1 MKIICVGQNYQLHN
15 KEMNRP
21 APAEPLF
28 FLKPDT
34 ALLKDNEPFY
44 LPDLGSSIHYE
55 LEVVLK
61 ICKNG
66 KFIEPEFAGNYF
78 EELTV
83 GIDFTARDLQAECKE
98 KGWPWEKAKAFDHS
112 APVGKF
118 VHKKKYKDIEDL
130 HFNLALNGTVVQNG
144 HTKEMLFSFNAIL
157 AHVSRFITL
166 RQGDLIFTGTP
177 AGVGPVAIGD
187 QLTGQIEGETLI
199 DFRIK

>member
-1 MKIICVGQNYQLHN
+1 MY
-15 KEMNRP
+15 
-21 APAEPLF
+21 
-28 FLKPDT
+28 T
-34 ALLKDNEPFY
+34 
-44 LPDLGSSIHYE
+44 
-55 LEVVLK
+55 
-61 ICKNG
+61 
-66 KFIEPEFAGNYF
+66 
-78 EELTV
+78 
-83 GIDFTARDLQAECKE
+83 
-98 KGWPWEKAKAFDHS
+98 
-112 APVGKF
+112 
-118 VHKKKYKDIEDL
+118 KKKYKDIEDL